1 MSSVATRFPRPPGR
15 GARLGVDVAVRRVVV
30 GYRLVGAIWA
40 TLLGV
45 LALLGQTPGQVDRGV
60 VAGTLALVWGWTL
73 LTVLLAERR
82 EAILTGW
89 PWVAADVAV
98 GAWAITASAVAGSRG
113 ISIAGGWPFAVV
125 LLAVWARG
133 FAGGLVTALVLSAV
147 AVFRLASVGLP
158 PATLPAA
165 SEAVGSA
172 LVYLAGAAV
181 GSWGIGVLRRAEADR
196 LAVEQALSS
205 ERAERRLAEERAE
218 TAAHLHDSV
227 LQTLALIQRRSDDPV
242 EVVGLARRQE
252 RELRGWLSGVSP
264 ATGRFAAALR
274 LLAEEVEAVHRVA
287 VDPVVVGD
295 DDLDEGLLALL
306 AASRE
311 ALVNAARHAGV
322 DTIDVYAEVDSI
334 SAEVFVRDRGVGFE
348 PAAVDPD
355 RRGLRDSVVGRMR
368 RHGGTADVRSVPG
381 VGTEVVLRLE
391 RGGAAADDPGGAQ
404 ASEGPAAR
412 TADDLRS

>member
-1 MSSVATRFPRPPGR
+1 MAAGPVVSHLGFLWRPFSAWSRVASRRVGCPQPGSLVGLCCSAEYADASDDDSSWSQPPGASAVHDRGVMSSVATRFPRPPGH
-15 GARLGVDVAVRRVVV
+15 GARLGADVAVRRVVV

-89 PWVAADVAV
+89 PWVATAEAV

-205 ERAERRLAEERAE
+205 ERAESP
-218 TAAHLHDSV
+218 AHLHDSV

-242 EVVGLARRQE
+242 EVVGLAPRQPHHLHGVVTAALDERQRLQHRIVQVGGALGALGGQRLLDRQPVRLGTAQHADAPRPHRRSRQVHQRRADRLAGRRQ
-252 RELRGWLSGVSP
+252 
-264 ATGRFAAALR
+264 GR
-274 LLAEEVEAVHRVA
+274 
-287 VDPVVVGD
+287 
-295 DDLDEGLLALL
+295 
-306 AASRE
+306 
-311 ALVNAARHAGV
+311 
-322 DTIDVYAEVDSI
+322 
-334 SAEVFVRDRGVGFE
+334 
-348 PAAVDPD
+348 
-355 RRGLRDSVVGRMR
+355 RR
-368 RHGGTADVRSVPG
+368 
-381 VGTEVVLRLE
+381 
-391 RGGAAADDPGGAQ
+391 
-404 ASEGPAAR
+404 
-412 TADDLRS
+412 